1 MMKAMS
7 KVARILAFLTV
18 AMMIG
23 SMAVSAA
30 APRVV
35 LKFAHVMATDHAYH
49 LMAEKFKEELEALSN
64 GQVEVQIF
72 PAGQLGNE
80 RDLVEGLQIGT
91 IDVSTVTSALTA
103 GFVPGFQVFSLPF
116 LFRDFDHLF
125 MIMDGPMG
133 EQLEQEMLQAGL
145 VKLGFVSGGSRSLY
159 SRAPIR
165 SLSDLRGKKIRT
177 MEDPIY
183 IERVSAGGVQ
193 VSAG

>member
-1 MMKAMS
+1 M
-7 KVARILAFLTV
+7 
-18 AMMIG
+18 
-23 SMAVSAA
+23 
-30 APRVV
+30 
-35 LKFAHVMATDHAYH
+35 
-49 LMAEKFKEELEALSN
+49 
-64 GQVEVQIF
+64 
-72 PAGQLGNE
+72 
-80 RDLVEGLQIGT
+80 EGLQIGT

-165 SLSDLRGKKIRT
+165 SLSDLKGKKIRT